1 VDLADTTYILKQ
13 SLASVLEQKS
23 AKNRLWLQKL
33 TCVSYADAL
42 FSAKIAKAI
51 VRALASRP
59 IVLMV
64 ERQSVPLY
72 NEVQLQKMGIVKLEV
87 PGIFRYWAAKTVP
100 TEILFRKKKQK
111 KGQPDENAAQI
122 FDLRSGWLELLPYE
136 AKFLE
141 GKLVLRGAAWLEKV
155 RHETEHNILRIKN
168 PEEWKQATRKERA
181 KLEYCS
187 LVPYDRVIAI
197 DLLRKNWMRLTQ
209 KAIYSFSAADAEV
222 KASTPKSLHRLIIS
236 VSPANRA
243 RYCPTKPKG
252 LEQDWIPKD

>member
-1 VDLADTTYILKQ
+1 LKQ

-51 VRALASRP
+51 VGALASRP

-72 NEVQLQKMGIVKLEV
+72 NEAQLQKMGIVKLEV

>member
-1 VDLADTTYILKQ
+1 MDLADTTYILKQ

-23 AKNRLWLQKL
+23 PKNRLWLQKL

-51 VRALASRP
+51 VGALASRP

-72 NEVQLQKMGIVKLEV
+72 NEAQLQKMGIVKLEV

-187 LVPYDRVIAI
+187 LVPYDRIITI
-197 DLLRKNWMRLTQ
+197 DLLRKNWMALTP
-209 KAIYSFSAADAEV
+209 KAEYYFCEADAEV
-222 KASTPKSLHRLIIS
+222 KASTPKALSRLIIG
-236 VSPANRA
+236 VNARNRA
-243 RYCPTKPKG
+243 RYCSR
-252 LEQDWIPKD
+252 IPKDFSSKAKN

>member
-1 VDLADTTYILKQ
+1 MDLADTTYILKQ

-72 NEVQLQKMGIVKLEV
+72 NEAQLQKMGIVKLEV